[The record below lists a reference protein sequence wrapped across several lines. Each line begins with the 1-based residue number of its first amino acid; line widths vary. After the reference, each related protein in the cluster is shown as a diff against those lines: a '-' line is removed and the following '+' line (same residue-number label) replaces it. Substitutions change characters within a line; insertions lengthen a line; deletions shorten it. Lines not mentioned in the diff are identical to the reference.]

1 MGSVRSAL
9 MPALPLSGVRVL
21 DLSRHLP
28 GPYVTAALADL
39 GARVVKIEGREIGDP
54 TRGMAP
60 AVEDGSD
67 SAIHAWLNRGKK
79 SIALD
84 LKSKDGLAVVK
95 SLAAKSDVLVES
107 FRPGVMKRLGLDYP
121 RLKRLAPKL
130 TYVSLSGYGAT
141 GPRSRRATHDLNA
154 AGEAGLLSGGASMSP
169 GLVADTAAGLLTLVA
184 LLAKLKSHG
193 RTSHRGGLIDV
204 SILDGA
210 LALNSAAL
218 TRALAAPDREP
229 DELWGT
235 HACYRVYECADRRRL
250 AVGALEPQFWAAVC
264 TGLGFPEHARGQWS
278 RKRQPE
284 MIADF
289 ERTFRT
295 RTLAEWLLVLSPL
308 DACVTPVQSLAEV
321 MADPQV
327 RAREA
332 FLPQKTARGSFLS
345 PTFLPQI
352 TRRRHRPRAPRHGE
366 HTREVLASLGYS
378 QARILKLRGTGVI
391 Q

>member
-1 MGSVRSAL
+1 MS
-9 MPALPLSGVRVL
+9 ALPLSGVRVL

-39 GARVVKIEGREIGDP
+39 GASVVKIEELEVGDP

-60 AVEDGSD
+60 AVADGTD
-67 SAIHAWLNRGKK
+67 SALHAWLNRGKK
-79 SIALD
+79 SVALD
-84 LKSKDGLAVVK
+84 LKSKDGLAIVK
-95 SLAAKSDVLVES
+95 SMAAKSDVLVES
-107 FRPGVMKRLGLDYP
+107 FRPGVMKRLGLDPP

-130 TYVSLSGYGAT
+130 LYVSLSGYGLN
-141 GPRSRRATHDLNA
+141 GPRSRRATHDLNV
-154 AGEAGLLSGGASMSP
+154 AGEAGLLSGGASISP

-184 LLAKLKSHG
+184 ILARLKDLG
-193 RTSHRGGLIDV
+193 RPAHRGGLIDL

-210 LALNSAAL
+210 LALNSASMV
-218 TRALAAPDREP
+218 RALAAPDREP

-235 HACYRVYECADRRRL
+235 HACYRVYECADGRRI
-250 AVGALEPQFWAAVC
+250 AIGALEPQFWQAVC
-264 TGLGFPEHARGQWS
+264 ESIGFKEHGRAQWS
-278 RKRQPE
+278 RKKQPE

-295 RTLAEWLLVLSPL
+295 KTLAEWMSILGPL
-308 DACVTPVQSLAEV
+308 DACVTPVQTLAEV
-321 MADPQV
+321 MADPQT

-332 FLPQKTARGSFLS
+332 FLPQKTARGTFLS

-352 TRRRHRPRAPRHGE
+352 TRRSHRRRAPRHGE
-366 HTREVLASLGYS
+366 HTRGVLLSLGYS
-378 QARILKLRGTGVI
+378 KARIGKLRDTGVI

>member
-1 MGSVRSAL
+1 MS
-9 MPALPLSGVRVL
+9 ALPLSGVRVL

-39 GARVVKIEGREIGDP
+39 GASVVKIEELEVGDP

-60 AVEDGSD
+60 AVADGTD
-67 SAIHAWLNRGKK
+67 SALHAWLNRGKK
-79 SIALD
+79 SVALD
-84 LKSKDGLAVVK
+84 LKSKDGLAIVK
-95 SLAAKSDVLVES
+95 SMAAKSDVLVES
-107 FRPGVMKRLGLDYP
+107 FRSGVMKRLGLDPP

-130 TYVSLSGYGAT
+130 LYVSLSGYGLN
-141 GPRSRRATHDLNA
+141 GPRSRRATHDLNV
-154 AGEAGLLSGGASMSP
+154 AGEAGLLSGGASISP

-184 LLAKLKSHG
+184 ILARLKDLG
-193 RTSHRGGLIDV
+193 RPAHRGGLIDL

-210 LALNSAAL
+210 LALNSASMV
-218 TRALAAPDREP
+218 RALAAPDREP

-235 HACYRVYECADRRRL
+235 HACYRVYECADGRRI
-250 AVGALEPQFWAAVC
+250 AIGALEPQFWQAVC
-264 TGLGFPEHARGQWS
+264 ESIGFKEHGRAQWS
-278 RKRQPE
+278 RKKQPE

-295 RTLAEWLLVLSPL
+295 KTLAEWMSILGPL
-308 DACVTPVQSLAEV
+308 DACVTPVQTLAEV
-321 MADPQV
+321 MADPQT

-332 FLPQKTARGSFLS
+332 FLPQKTARGTFLS

-352 TRRRHRPRAPRHGE
+352 TRRSHRRRAPRHGE
-366 HTREVLASLGYS
+366 HTRGVLLSLGYS
-378 QARILKLRGTGVI
+378 KARIGKLRDTGVI

>member
-1 MGSVRSAL
+1 MS
-9 MPALPLSGVRVL
+9 ALPLSGVRVL

-39 GARVVKIEGREIGDP
+39 GASVVKIEELEVGDP

-60 AVEDGSD
+60 AVADGTD
-67 SAIHAWLNRGKK
+67 SALHAWLNRGKK
-79 SIALD
+79 SVALD
-84 LKSKDGLAVVK
+84 LKSKDGLAIVK
-95 SLAAKSDVLVES
+95 SMAAKSDVLVES
-107 FRPGVMKRLGLDYP
+107 FRPGVMKRLGLDPP

-130 TYVSLSGYGAT
+130 LYVSLSGYGLN
-141 GPRSRRATHDLNA
+141 GPRSRRATHDLNV
-154 AGEAGLLSGGASMSP
+154 AGEAGLLSGGTSISP

-184 LLAKLKSHG
+184 ILARLKDLG
-193 RTSHRGGLIDV
+193 RPAHRGGLIDL

-210 LALNSAAL
+210 LALNSASMV
-218 TRALAAPDREP
+218 RALAAPDREP

-235 HACYRVYECADRRRL
+235 HACYRVYECADGRRI
-250 AVGALEPQFWAAVC
+250 AIGALEPQFWQAVC
-264 TGLGFPEHARGQWS
+264 ESIGFKEHGRAQWS
-278 RKRQPE
+278 RKKQPE

-295 RTLAEWLLVLSPL
+295 KTLAEWMSILGPL
-308 DACVTPVQSLAEV
+308 DACVTPVQTLAEV
-321 MADPQV
+321 MADPQT

-332 FLPQKTARGSFLS
+332 FLPQKTARGTFLS

-352 TRRRHRPRAPRHGE
+352 TRRSHRRRAPRHGE
-366 HTREVLASLGYS
+366 HTRGVLLSLGYS
-378 QARILKLRGTGVI
+378 KARIGKLRDTGVI